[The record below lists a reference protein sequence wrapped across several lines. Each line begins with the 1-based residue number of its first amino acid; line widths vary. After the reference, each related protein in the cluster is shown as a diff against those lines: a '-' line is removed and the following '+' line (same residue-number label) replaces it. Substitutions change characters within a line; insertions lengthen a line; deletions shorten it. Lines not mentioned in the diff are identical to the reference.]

1 MSRELSNL
9 ITSFFKYNKLEKKH
23 LNTLYSFLSE
33 KFPLSENHQGG
44 NTVRIK
50 LRIAHV
56 WLADKMDSVSL
67 CIYCSMLYIEFFA
80 RCNTP
85 NLAVTAGSTP

>member
-1 MSRELSNL
+1 MPNA
-9 ITSFFKYNKLEKKH
+9 H
-23 LNTLYSFLSE
+23 SFLSE
-33 KFPLSENHQGG
+33 RIQLTENHQGG

-67 CIYCSMLYIEFFA
+67 HLLLDVIY
-80 RCNTP
+80 
-85 NLAVTAGSTP
+85 